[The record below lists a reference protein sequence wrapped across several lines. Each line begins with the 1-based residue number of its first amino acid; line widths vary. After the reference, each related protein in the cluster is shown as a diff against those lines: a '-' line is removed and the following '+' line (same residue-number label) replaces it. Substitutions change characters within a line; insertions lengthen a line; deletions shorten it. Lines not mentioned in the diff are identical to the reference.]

1 MNWFY
6 PDPETNTRPVKE
18 EYSQLAQPTF
28 TSVLHEVEKKKDRL
42 IVCQLRILISTLVD

>member
-28 TSVLHEVEKKKDRL
+28 TSVLHEVEKKKID
-42 IVCQLRILISTLVD
+42 